1 MNQTVLGENQYLL
14 EDRIRN
20 RIIFCASVMAVAIVC
35 NIILTIFRTPQ
46 NHTIFM
52 LLNMALDMAAGWF
65 CVWQLDSFIV
75 PYKKLLKLYRKTG
88 TTVSGTVEEISSQTQ
103 RYYSFDCIAVTV
115 DGHKLF
121 VVENS
126 TISLELTQSVTLEVV
141 HGIVKEVVL

>member
-14 EDRIRN
+14 EEQIRN
-20 RIIFCASVMAVAIVC
+20 RIIFCIAALIAAIVC
-35 NIILTIFRTPQ
+35 NIVLTLFRTPQ

-52 LLNMALDMAAGWF
+52 VLNMALDMAAGWF
-65 CVWQLDSFIV
+65 CIWQLDSFIL

-103 RYYSFDCIAVTV
+103 RYYGFDCFAVTV

-121 VVENS
+121 VVDNG
-126 TISLELTQSVTLEVV
+126 TISLEPMQPVTLEVV

>member
-14 EDRIRN
+14 EEQIRN
-20 RIIFCASVMAVAIVC
+20 RIIFCIAALIAAVIC
-35 NIILTIFRTPQ
+35 NIALTMFRTPQ

-52 LLNMALDMAAGWF
+52 VLNMALDMAAGWF
-65 CVWQLDSFIV
+65 CIWQLDSFIL
-75 PYKKLLKLYRKTG
+75 PYKKLLKLYRKIG

-103 RYYSFDCIAVTV
+103 RYYGFDCFAVTV

-121 VVENS
+121 VVDNG
-126 TISLELTQSVTLEVV
+126 TISLEPTQQVTLEVV

>member
-1 MNQTVLGENQYLL
+1 MNPTVLGENQYLL
-14 EDRIRN
+14 EERIRN
-20 RIIFCASVMAVAIVC
+20 RIILCAAALAAAIVC

-65 CVWQLDSFIV
+65 CVWQFDSFIL

-88 TTVSGTVEEISSQTQ
+88 TTVSGIVEEVSSQTQ
-103 RYYSFDCIAVTV
+103 RYYGFDCIAVTV

-121 VVENS
+121 VVDNG
-126 TISLELTQSVTLEVV
+126 TISLVPAQSVTLEVV